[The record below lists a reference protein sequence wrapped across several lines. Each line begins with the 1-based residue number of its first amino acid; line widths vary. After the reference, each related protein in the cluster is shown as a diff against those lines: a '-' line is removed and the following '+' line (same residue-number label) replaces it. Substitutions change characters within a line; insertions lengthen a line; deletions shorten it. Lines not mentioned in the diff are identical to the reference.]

1 MYPLFIVF
9 SDPPRLNLSFGLS
22 MNAELIDEGKDVYF
36 ICEIEANPE
45 VYKIG
50 WRHGVS
56 LNCVNKF
63 CISFYQNLSI
73 VQDLDKGI
81 LISDT
86 SLVLQ
91 KVKRTQSGN
100 YTCVASN
107 LEGDAESNP
116 LNVQIMCEFQ
126 DGSHVQF
133 SNYS

>member
-56 LNCVNKF
+56 LNSIIFKSKF
-63 CISFYQNLSI
+63 F
-73 VQDLDKGI
+73 K
-81 LISDT
+81 
-86 SLVLQ
+86 
-91 KVKRTQSGN
+91 
-100 YTCVASN
+100 
-107 LEGDAESNP
+107 
-116 LNVQIMCEFQ
+116 
-126 DGSHVQF
+126 
-133 SNYS
+133 